1 MPTNTH
7 TFLYRNS
14 IDDVVNTDISRTINY
29 LNQIRHNTKNEN
41 IAQSHVDTLNNKV
54 DILLGELEA
63 EIMNSA
69 MPGFGPKADDICRRL
84 AQLLSVD
91 KIDRLAY
98 NGSTSVES
106 RKRLCDA
113 YRKKVLIMRDA
124 RANNIRNSVMRPN
137 PKNLKKVDNTVKMLT
152 AMDNEV
158 KSSKRDLTDAYDVS
172 QVCVALNQGYNQIHD
187 NKEFVMFQNKE
198 DEIKYTAV
206 NPMTT
211 TKRMLSVFDVWMD
224 LFKGK
229 YSDKGMIFWIIIS
242 SLVDIAAFIFFA
254 LAFRK
259 ND

>member
-1 MPTNTH
+1 
-7 TFLYRNS
+7 
-14 IDDVVNTDISRTINY
+14 
-29 LNQIRHNTKNEN
+29 
-41 IAQSHVDTLNNKV
+41 
-54 DILLGELEA
+54 
-63 EIMNSA
+63 
-69 MPGFGPKADDICRRL
+69 
-84 AQLLSVD
+84 
-91 KIDRLAY
+91 
-98 NGSTSVES
+98 
-106 RKRLCDA
+106 
-113 YRKKVLIMRDA
+113 
-124 RANNIRNSVMRPN
+124 MRPN